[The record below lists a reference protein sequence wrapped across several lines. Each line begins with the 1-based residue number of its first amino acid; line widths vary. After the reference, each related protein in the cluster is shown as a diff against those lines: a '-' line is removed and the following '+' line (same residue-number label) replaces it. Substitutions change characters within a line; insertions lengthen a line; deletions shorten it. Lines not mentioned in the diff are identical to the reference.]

1 MVAAGATALMAAGD
15 GSTSKTA
22 DNGGQEGQLTSEGER
37 RRTSAV
43 TRRKE
48 TSITPN
54 KTASIRETKTSR
66 LRAASIVSPTADTP
80 AVRKVGLSETVPT
93 SRSSPHASS
102 SNLSSTQRTTRTTGI
117 PQTFSRERERH
128 RQATSRAADIHEK
141 SMDSNAGEKLSTRR
155 LKKPSKTST
164 ATLPTPKPSRPP
176 FTSHSTP
183 SRPSSI
189 PTSLRGA
196 SHPPSFTSA
205 EVLQRV
211 DALTALTRA
220 TMERVERLASS
231 SLHSSVP
238 IPIPR
243 DPVVKSSPKP
253 IPRKSIDETKP
264 SPMQSHHPLPPVSIL
279 KHKTSD
285 PPEPETVSNPLPTV
299 AFNLSD
305 SENNNSSTK
314 KHGILK
320 KRCSLDESE
329 ILRRNISPL
338 DSILISPD
346 SPSPPDTDFRPI
358 LKYERRSSLDEL
370 VKRPKAIE
378 HNPPSIL
385 KNRWSRSNDEED
397 QTNER
402 QGILKKHPQI
412 IVDAVAKSLGV
423 TWTELESFD
432 RKSAEVRPIL
442 KKKLSHDES
451 SSSDPPSLEPRP
463 ILKKKSST
471 DSDEHEDKPRKTI
484 LKYSSRKNSED
495 SSHECE
501 TVPNSPKKLS
511 VLKQHSLQRRTNSL
525 PECDTLTVKPI
536 LKNSRSRSIQST
548 SSSPSRELFMR
559 KRARSV
565 GHEQTDGKEWL
576 VDHWEGIRREGCGG
590 DNTEKEIDSDQVV
603 TFEFPEDSKLN
614 ERLGFSSEE
623 AAVRKLDDYSAKVRR
638 DKRVSRRFRDRME
651 MQNQLSSIR
660 GDGGEGASKTIV
672 VGFEGKVGR
681 GEGCEESS
689 RFCTQPVTCQEVREA
704 ADLIKG
710 DSSRGG
716 GCKDL
721 KVDPGE
727 TEEPEDPSKLNI
739 AQRVALFNRKIAT
752 ESAEKAGIYIERGQR
767 RAFSRFRTQPVTSE
781 EVEDAARHVPNALVT
796 SGDGRQTTGRQQNV
810 KNHDTP
816 KSILKSSSS
825 YTVSNL
831 SHRSSSKKLDL
842 CKDLSQELA
851 DIYVHVSTST
861 ETYSD
866 TMKRYI
872 GCTVPSYDYTDDKI
886 IDKNCGFNENTID
899 SGICDNSSRGKIVS
913 DSLDSRSYKGI
924 STTQSLDFSG
934 ISIAD
939 RLAALKR
946 SGSTDWKRRVISE
959 SLPPSLV
966 VERPMDNDKAGVK
979 SDICYKEKDECVMS
993 QKKLADRLE
1002 KLESAAEGWRK
1013 RVATADAVK
1022 FSVAGKMKFDQIDT
1036 ISQNSKPVF
1045 ESMGN
1050 CSSGERKKKTPH
1062 KRDDTRRGLP
1072 ESAGSGGSND
1082 FGDRKISRVLTY
1094 DNGETLE
1101 TSIQHIPNPA
1111 DETFTSFFDGMSF
1124 EKSQEETI
1132 AITESD
1138 FDFITPSTEK
1148 LCSRRTI
1155 QVQRRKVSTHHNPLK
1170 TLAARTDL
1178 KTEYTE
1184 IKTGVADRLMKLKN
1198 LEKIGKNSSLAVE
1211 ALAGL
1216 ASTESFTSIS
1226 LKATEDSSNG
1236 FTKFHPKDSHLFL
1249 ILIKGRRHVQVRL
1262 VEPSISSLNSGDN
1275 FILVSKTEIYH
1286 YIGKYSNVIEK
1297 SRATE
1302 IALSIQ
1308 QHKDLGCKA
1317 PRIITLDEQ
1326 KSPINSSDK
1335 AFTSSDLHK
1344 FFNLLGHSSS
1354 SPPDVTDA
1362 GHPDEDEQYE
1372 SALID
1377 TNVVYEVLKNEL
1389 IPLEKYWGAIPKIKM
1404 LDPSKILIFD
1414 FGSELYIWNGKCAPV
1429 ESRRSSLKLAESLWN
1444 EGYDYTDCIISP
1456 IDAAQIIGRRS
1467 ETDES
1472 SRKASRRPGWCLSAK
1487 LTQHMETILF
1497 REKFLDWPN
1506 TYGII
1511 KCRKPPEEKDKVDGK
1526 IVIDPPDR
1534 SVMMNTEIPPVDLV
1548 LEGCHLGRGTGWF
1561 DEEFGRQYLVTTTDV
1576 TVWHINEHSYSQ
1588 MDDTS
1593 AGQFYS
1599 GESYIIRW
1607 MYLITVTGRELSGLP
1622 SKHAVEGR
1630 DRCAYFIW
1638 QGKNASLNKQGTA
1651 ALLTVELDKEQGPQ
1665 IRIVEGFE
1673 PPAFLNL
1680 FKGAMVIHSGKRA
1693 EQKEGEG
1700 IRAFFC
1706 RGSREQE
1713 TSLLEVPFSSSQL
1726 RTRGCLLFVD
1736 GQKGVVYVWYGR
1748 NCLSRGKENA
1758 FHAAEA
1764 VRENKP
1770 LEMGLPGKEVR
1781 IVEIEEGE
1789 EPEDLFGGG
1798 MHRKLY
1804 GTINRKVSRHTPR
1817 MFHFSSVSGEF
1828 RVVEILCPHR
1838 DKENTAFPFLQE
1850 ELYQASQPALFLLD
1864 NGEELWLW
1872 QGWWPNTGEEDQT
1885 GSGAVRWQAERR
1897 AAMTAAV
1904 NYWKEGR
1911 DGMSSAIYLVW
1922 AGLEPLEFI
1931 NLFPTWGNRDEI
1943 AELNM
1948 KDGRTPGEML
1958 SLENELTRLT
1968 QSTYPPAQLLQRPL
1982 PEGVDPTSLE
1992 VYLSP
1997 VHFQELLGM
2006 NLDDF
2011 QNLPSW
2017 KQIEIKKKIGLF

>member
-15 GSTSKTA
+15 SGTSKTA
-22 DNGGQEGQLTSEGER
+22 DNGVQEGQLSGEGER
-37 RRTSAV
+37 RRTSAFA
-43 TRRKE
+43 TRRKDS
-48 TSITPN
+48 SITPN

-66 LRAASIVSPTADTP
+66 LRAASIVSPTDTST
-80 AVRKVGLSETVPT
+80 VRKPGLSETVPT
-93 SRSSPHASS
+93 SRSSPHTSS
-102 SNLSSTQRTTRTTGI
+102 SNLSTTQRTTRASGI

-128 RQATSRAADIHEK
+128 RQASSRGADVHEK
-141 SMDSNAGEKLSTRR
+141 LMEASAGERLSTRR
-155 LKKPSKTST
+155 SKKPSKPST
-164 ATLPTPKPSRPP
+164 TTPPTPKPSRPP
-176 FTSHSTP
+176 FAGHSTP

-189 PTSLRGA
+189 PTSLRA
-196 SHPPSFTSA
+196 SPHSPSFTSA

-231 SLHSSVP
+231 SPHSSVP
-238 IPIPR
+238 LPTPR
-243 DPVVKSSPKP
+243 DPGVKLSPRAAAKRPTDDSKSSPN
-253 IPRKSIDETKP
+253 
-264 SPMQSHHPLPPVSIL
+264 QNHHPLPPVSIL

-305 SENNNSSTK
+305 SQNNNPASTK

-320 KRCSLDESE
+320 KRSSLDESE
-329 ILRRNISPL
+329 ILRRNSSSP
-338 DSILISPD
+338 DSILVSPD
-346 SPSPPDTDFRPI
+346 CPSPPDTDFRSI

-370 VKRPKAIE
+370 VKRPSIE

-397 QTNER
+397 QTSER
-402 QGILKKHPQI
+402 QGILKKHPQSI
-412 IVDAVAKSLGV
+412 ADAVAKSLGV
-423 TWTELESFD
+423 TWTELESVD

-471 DSDEHEDKPRKTI
+471 DSDEHDDRPRKTI

-501 TVPNSPKKLS
+501 TAPNSPKKLS

-565 GHEQTDGKEWL
+565 GHEQTDGKDWL
-576 VDHWEGIRREGCGG
+576 DPWEGIRREGCGG
-590 DNTEKEIDSDQVV
+590 DSGGTDIESDPVV
-603 TFEFPEDSKLN
+603 TFEFPEDSKPN
-614 ERLGFSSEE
+614 DNPRLGFSSEE
-623 AAVRKLDDYSAKVRR
+623 AAVRRLDDYSAKVRR
-638 DKRVSRRFRDRME
+638 DKRVSRRFRDRRE
-651 MQNQLSSIR
+651 MSQLSSIR
-660 GDGGEGASKTIV
+660 RDGGDEGSKTVV
-672 VGFEGKVGR
+672 VGFEGGAGR
-681 GEGCEESS
+681 GEGSGESP

-710 DSSRGG
+710 ENGLGG
-716 GCKDL
+716 SGRDL
-721 KVDPGE
+721 GDPG
-727 TEEPEDPSKLNI
+727 DPSKLSI

-752 ESAEKAGIYIERGQR
+752 ESAERAGLCVERGQR

-781 EVEDAARHVPNALVT
+781 EVEDAARHVPNPLVT
-796 SGDGRQTTGRQQNV
+796 DGDGRQTPGRLLNV

-825 YTVSNL
+825 YTVCNL

-842 CKDLSQELA
+842 RTDLSQELA
-851 DIYVHVSTST
+851 EISVNVSTSA

-872 GCTVPSYDYTDDKI
+872 GCTVPSYDYTDNK
-886 IDKNCGFNENTID
+886 IDKNCGYNEKIID
-899 SGICDNSSRGKIVS
+899 SVSCDKGSRGKTVS
-913 DSLDSRSYKGI
+913 DPLDNRSFKGI
-924 STTQSLDFSG
+924 GTTQSLDFPG
-934 ISIAD
+934 VSIAD

-959 SLPPSLV
+959 SLPPSIV
-966 VERPMDNDKAGVK
+966 VERPMENDKADVK
-979 SDICYKEKDECVMS
+979 SDICQKEREECVIS

-1036 ISQNSKPVF
+1036 ISHNSKPVF

-1050 CSSGERKKKTPH
+1050 CSGVERKKKTPH
-1062 KRDDTRRGLP
+1062 KRDDARRGVP
-1072 ESAGSGGSND
+1072 DIVVGGDSSD
-1082 FGDRKISRVLTY
+1082 AGDRKISRVLTY
-1094 DNGETLE
+1094 NNGDLETHE

-1111 DETFTSFFDGMSF
+1111 DETFTAFFDGISF

-1138 FDFITPSTEK
+1138 FDFITPSSEK
-1148 LCSRRTI
+1148 LCSRKTT

-1170 TLAARTDL
+1170 ALAARTDL
-1178 KTEYTE
+1178 KSEYTE
-1184 IKTGVADRLMKLKN
+1184 VKTGVAERLMKLKN
-1198 LEKIGKNSSLAVE
+1198 LEKLGKNSSLAVE

-1226 LKATEDSSNG
+1226 LKATDDSSNG

-1249 ILIKGRRHVQVRL
+1249 VLIKGRRHVQVRL

-1275 FILVSKTEIYH
+1275 FILVSKAEIYH

-1317 PRIITLDEQ
+1317 PRVVTLDEQ
-1326 KSPINSSDK
+1326 KCLNTSEKTLTSD
-1335 AFTSSDLHK
+1335 FQR
-1344 FFNLLGHSSS
+1344 FFSLLGHSSS
-1354 SPPDVTDA
+1354 SPPDVADA

-1377 TNVVYEVLKNEL
+1377 TNVVYDVSNNEL

-1429 ESRRSSLKLAESLWN
+1429 ESRRSSLKLAEALWG
-1444 EGYDYTDCIISP
+1444 EGYDYSDCAISP
-1456 IDAAQIIGRRS
+1456 VDAARMIGRR
-1467 ETDES
+1467 TGADGG
-1472 SRKASRRPGWCLSAK
+1472 SRKGRRPGWCLSAK
-1487 LTQHMETILF
+1487 LTQHMETVLF

-1506 TYGII
+1506 SYGII

-1526 IVIDPPDR
+1526 IVIAPPEL
-1534 SVMMNTEIPPVDLV
+1534 SAMMKPPIPRVDLV
-1548 LEGCHLGRGTGWF
+1548 LEGCHLGRGTGWS
-1561 DEEFGRQYLVTTTDV
+1561 DAEFSREYLVTTREV
-1576 TVWHINEHSYSQ
+1576 TVWHIDEHSYSKLEAA
-1588 MDDTS
+1588 S
-1593 AGQFYS
+1593 AGQFFS
-1599 GESYIIRW
+1599 GDSYIIRW
-1607 MYLITVTGRELSGLP
+1607 MYLITVTGRELSGQP

-1665 IRIVEGFE
+1665 VRIVEGFE

-1680 FKGAMVIHSGKRA
+1680 FRGAMVIHTGKRA
-1693 EQKEGEG
+1693 EQSWGEG
-1700 IRAFFC
+1700 VRAFFC
-1706 RGSREQE
+1706 RGSREGE
-1713 TSLLEVPFSSSQL
+1713 TSLLEVPFSSRQL

-1736 GQKGVVYVWYGR
+1736 GREGVVYVWYGR
-1748 NCLSRGKENA
+1748 NCLSRGKQNA

-1764 VRENKP
+1764 LRERKP
-1770 LEMGLPGKEVR
+1770 LEMGLEGKEVR
-1781 IVEIEEGE
+1781 VVEIEEGE

-1804 GTINRKVSRHTPR
+1804 GTISRKVSRHTPR

-1828 RVVEILCPHR
+1828 SVAEVLCPQR
-1838 DKENTAFPFLQE
+1838 DEENTAFPFLQE

-1904 NYWKEGR
+1904 EYWGEGR
-1911 DGMSSAIYLVW
+1911 GGKSSAIYLVW

-1931 NLFPTWGNRDEI
+1931 NLFPTWGNRDDI

-1948 KDGRTPGEML
+1948 KDGRGPGEML

-1992 VYLSP
+1992 LYLSP
-1997 VHFQELLGM
+1997 AHFQELLGM
-2006 NLDDF
+2006 SMEDF
-2011 QNLPSW
+2011 QKLPSW